1 MKKNTE
7 LVLKSTG
14 KEFHILN
21 ELIKEIKYSGCVF
34 INRSNPLVCQ
44 MGDDSIIM
52 STDREQEKVLDA
64 RIKDVIKIT
73 EIYDVK
79 NETELDI
86 SVGIVRL
93 YKTYEF
99 KVSLAGAY
107 EYTVKG
113 KFKTEES
120 KPIAS
125 KTMKEIGF
133 DHIREVY
140 EKIES
145 INLIDHKVFES
156 DKFSVGD
163 YKFTIL
169 NDTIGVTN
177 LNNFK
182 PIVKRFYDTIDSF
195 YISGMTK
202 VSPKDSDK

>member
-1 MKKNTE
+1 MNE

-14 KEFHILN
+14 KEFYIVN
-21 ELIKEIKYSGCVF
+21 ELLKFIKYSGCVF
-34 INRSNPLVCQ
+34 ISESNPLVYQ

-52 STDREQEKVLDA
+52 STNREHEVVLDA
-64 RIKDVIKIT
+64 RIKDSIKIT
-73 EIYDVK
+73 NIAEPK

-93 YKTYEF
+93 YETYEF
-99 KVSLAGAY
+99 LISLGGVY
-107 EYTVKG
+107 LYKIKG
-113 KFKTEES
+113 KFKTKES
-120 KPIAS
+120 KP
-125 KTMKEIGF
+125 MKDVGL

-145 INLIDHKVFES
+145 INLIDNKVFES
-156 DKFSVGD
+156 DKFSLKD

-182 PIVKRFYDTIDSF
+182 PIVKRFTDIIDEF
-195 YISGMTK
+195 YKDGMTK
-202 VSPKDSDK
+202 VSPMETKK

>member
-1 MKKNTE
+1 MNNE
-7 LVLKSTG
+7 LILKSTG
-14 KEFHILN
+14 KEFHIVS
-21 ELIKEIKYSGCVF
+21 ELLKFIKYSGPVF
-34 INRSNPLVCQ
+34 ISASNPLVYQ

-52 STDREQEKVLDA
+52 RTDSKHEVVLDD

-73 EIYDVK
+73 DIFEARNEI
-79 NETELDI
+79 ELDI
-86 SVGIVRL
+86 SVGIVRV
-93 YKTYEF
+93 YKTYQF
-99 KVSLAGAY
+99 LISLAGVY
-107 EYTVKG
+107 KYKITG

-145 INLIDHKVFES
+145 INLIDPDVFKGNQYS
-156 DKFSVGD
+156 FGD

-169 NDTIGVTN
+169 NYTSIVN
-177 LNNFK
+177 LNNIK
-182 PIVKRFYDTIDSF
+182 PIVKMFNGVIDSF
-195 YISGMTK
+195 YSNGISK